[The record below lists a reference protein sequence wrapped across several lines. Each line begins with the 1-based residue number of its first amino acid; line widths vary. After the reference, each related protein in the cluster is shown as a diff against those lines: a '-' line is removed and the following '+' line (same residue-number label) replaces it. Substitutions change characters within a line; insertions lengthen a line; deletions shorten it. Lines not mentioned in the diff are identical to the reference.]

1 MCNDNEVGTYCILLI
16 IHKNLWVKTS
26 TREIIFGGKRRHN
39 TMSLDLTD
47 VKVGTC
53 VLRAF
58 LRRHKCRCMKSPM
71 IWFSGSLG
79 ATGSNAGSE
88 SQCIGPERVETW
100 PSSREYRAVHRLLTT
115 VPYWQPGLT
124 VTVRIVRS
132 GRALWLVANS
142 WRDASTAGVRT
153 ALPVS
158 VLTLLWLTAD
168 SLPALLPLLFLLR
181 DMVLF
186 AQQRYVALLPI
197 LCSANTDC
205 VVCRV

>member
-1 MCNDNEVGTYCILLI
+1 
-16 IHKNLWVKTS
+16 
-26 TREIIFGGKRRHN
+26 
-39 TMSLDLTD
+39 
-47 VKVGTC
+47 
-53 VLRAF
+53 
-58 LRRHKCRCMKSPM
+58 M
-71 IWFSGSLG
+71 IWFSGTLG
-79 ATGSNAGSE
+79 ATCSNAGSE
-88 SQCIGPERVETW
+88 SQCIGRERVETW

-132 GRALWLVANS
+132 GRALWLVASS
-142 WRDASTAGVRT
+142 WRDASTVGVRT
-153 ALPVS
+153 APPVS

-168 SLPALLPLLFLLR
+168 SLPALLSLLFLLR

-205 VVCRV
+205 VVCRVKYHIIGLGLCILFFSTLQIFFPDLDGVEYALALTHEHWFMILQPVDCGWFPPQSPL